1 MNSKPVNLDE
11 LADGKGLITPTFLDN
26 VTENVK
32 EHFNVDSRTIAQEV
46 NRQQLNTLKKK
57 NNEEKEV
64 KTQAEKQEE
73 KETEATDKAEKSAEE
88 NPLEK
93 ELKDTKEQLL
103 RVTAEYSNFRKRS
116 EKEKNESFA
125 FATIKAVSEI
135 LATVDNL
142 ERAIASEQED
152 YEGLKKGVQMTYDG
166 LMASL
171 EKLGVT
177 AYGEQGEQFDPNL
190 HHAVMH
196 IDDDSLDANVIT
208 DVFQKGYKYNDKV
221 VRPAMV
227 KTAN

>member
-1 MNSKPVNLDE
+1 MS
-11 LADGKGLITPTFLDN
+11 
-26 VTENVK
+26 
-32 EHFNVDSRTIAQEV
+32 
-46 NRQQLNTLKKK
+46 KKK
-57 NNEEKEV
+57 NDDVKEV
-64 KTQAEKQEE
+64 KTEAENQEE
-73 KETEATDKAEKSAEE
+73 SKTDAEDNKAEAKE

-93 ELKDTKEQLL
+93 ELKDTKDQLL

-142 ERAIASEQED
+142 ERALANEQED

-171 EKLGVT
+171 KKLGVE
-177 AYGEQGEQFDPNL
+177 AYGEQGKEFDPNF

>member
-1 MNSKPVNLDE
+1 MS
-11 LADGKGLITPTFLDN
+11 
-26 VTENVK
+26 
-32 EHFNVDSRTIAQEV
+32 
-46 NRQQLNTLKKK
+46 KKK
-57 NNEEKEV
+57 NDEEKEV
-64 KTQAEKQEE
+64 KTEAENQEE
-73 KETEATDKAEKSAEE
+73 SKTDAEDNKAEAK
-88 NPLEK
+88 
-93 ELKDTKEQLL
+93 
-103 RVTAEYSNFRKRS
+103 

-142 ERAIASEQED
+142 ERALANEQED

-171 EKLGVT
+171 KKLGVE
-177 AYGEQGEQFDPNL
+177 AYGEQGDEFDPNF

>member
-1 MNSKPVNLDE
+1 MS
-11 LADGKGLITPTFLDN
+11 
-26 VTENVK
+26 
-32 EHFNVDSRTIAQEV
+32 
-46 NRQQLNTLKKK
+46 KKK
-57 NNEEKEV
+57 NENEEKEV
-64 KTQAEKQEE
+64 TVENENEKTTDTNEE
-73 KETEATDKAEKSAEE
+73 KAETSVE

-142 ERAIASEQED
+142 ERALANEQED

-171 EKLGVT
+171 NKLGVT
-177 AYGEQGEQFDPNL
+177 AYGEQGEQFDPNF

-196 IDDDSLDANVIT
+196 IDDDSLDTNVIT

>member
-1 MNSKPVNLDE
+1 MS
-11 LADGKGLITPTFLDN
+11 
-26 VTENVK
+26 
-32 EHFNVDSRTIAQEV
+32 
-46 NRQQLNTLKKK
+46 KKK
-57 NNEEKEV
+57 NDEEKEV
-64 KTQAEKQEE
+64 KTEAENQEE
-73 KETEATDKAEKSAEE
+73 SKTDAEDKKAEAKEKE

-93 ELKDTKEQLL
+93 ELKDTKDQLL

-142 ERAIASEQED
+142 ERALANEQED

-171 EKLGVT
+171 KKLGVE
-177 AYGEQGEQFDPNL
+177 AYGEQGDEFDPKF

>member
-1 MNSKPVNLDE
+1 MS
-11 LADGKGLITPTFLDN
+11 
-26 VTENVK
+26 
-32 EHFNVDSRTIAQEV
+32 
-46 NRQQLNTLKKK
+46 KKK
-57 NNEEKEV
+57 NENEEKEV
-64 KTQAEKQEE
+64 TVENEKEKTTDTNEE
-73 KETEATDKAEKSAEE
+73 KVETSEE

-142 ERAIASEQED
+142 ERALANEQED

-171 EKLGVT
+171 NKLGVT
-177 AYGEQGEQFDPNL
+177 AYGEQGEQFDPNF

-196 IDDDSLDANVIT
+196 IDDDSLDTNVIT

>member
-1 MNSKPVNLDE
+1 MSKN
-11 LADGKGLITPTFLDN
+11 
-26 VTENVK
+26 
-32 EHFNVDSRTIAQEV
+32 
-46 NRQQLNTLKKK
+46 K
-57 NNEEKEV
+57 NENEEKEV
-64 KTQAEKQEE
+64 AVENEKDKTTDTN
-73 KETEATDKAEKSAEE
+73 KEKAETSEE

-142 ERAIASEQED
+142 ERALANEQED

-171 EKLGVT
+171 NKLGVT
-177 AYGEQGEQFDPNL
+177 AYGEQGEQFDPNF

-196 IDDDSLDANVIT
+196 IDDDSLDTNVIT

>member
-1 MNSKPVNLDE
+1 MS
-11 LADGKGLITPTFLDN
+11 
-26 VTENVK
+26 
-32 EHFNVDSRTIAQEV
+32 
-46 NRQQLNTLKKK
+46 KKK
-57 NNEEKEV
+57 NENEEKEV
-64 KTQAEKQEE
+64 TVENE
-73 KETEATDKAEKSAEE
+73 KEKTTDTNKEKAETSEE

-142 ERAIASEQED
+142 ERALANEQED

-171 EKLGVT
+171 NKLGVT
-177 AYGEQGEQFDPNL
+177 AYGEQGEQFDPNF

-196 IDDDSLDANVIT
+196 IDDDSLDTNVIT

>member
-1 MNSKPVNLDE
+1 MS
-11 LADGKGLITPTFLDN
+11 
-26 VTENVK
+26 
-32 EHFNVDSRTIAQEV
+32 
-46 NRQQLNTLKKK
+46 KKK
-57 NNEEKEV
+57 NENEEKEV
-64 KTQAEKQEE
+64 TVENEKEKATDTNEE
-73 KETEATDKAEKSAEE
+73 KAETSEE

-142 ERAIASEQED
+142 ERALANEQED

-171 EKLGVT
+171 NKLGVT
-177 AYGEQGEQFDPNL
+177 AYGEQGEQFDPNF

-196 IDDDSLDANVIT
+196 IDDESLDTNVIT